1 MSRSLTLGASLC
13 FSETDPILAVHRG
26 NMLLNRPLIHTTSS
40 SVVSVV
46 SKSSCPT
53 RVGTPATAA
62 VPVTLTLT
70 TSFSFLEADSQSVCS
85 TTTGFVATLRLGTL
99 TRTLI
104 PTMGRGRI
112 GAGSCSC
119 LGSMTT
125 SVGASRPGA
134 VTRPPAVY

>member
-13 FSETDPILAVHRG
+13 FSETDPILAVHGG
-26 NMLLNRPLIHTTSS
+26 NMLLNRPMIPTSS
-40 SVVSVV
+40 PSVVSVV

-62 VPVTLTLT
+62 VPVTLTLAASL
-70 TSFSFLEADSQSVCS
+70 SFFEAYSQAVSS
-85 TTTGFVATLRLGTL
+85 TPTGFVATLRLGTL
-99 TRTLI
+99 TGTLV

-125 SVGASRPGA
+125 SIGASRPRA
-134 VTRPPAVY
+134 KTRPSTIY